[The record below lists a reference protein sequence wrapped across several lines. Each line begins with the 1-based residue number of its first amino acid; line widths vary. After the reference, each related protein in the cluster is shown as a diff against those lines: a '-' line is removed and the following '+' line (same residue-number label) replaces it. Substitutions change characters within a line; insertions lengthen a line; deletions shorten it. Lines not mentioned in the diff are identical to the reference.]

1 MDELDS
7 VLEQLDAGALGDP
20 LPVLAYIAGQSVEID
35 ESELNGARRRALL
48 LVAAGGDPHRE
59 LGIDDRAVKSLAAD
73 LFDAKRRAELG
84 RALDAVVA
92 RVRDLPVVREASI
105 FLVSDLDLAWRFF
118 ALALLAE
125 ELAA

>member
-7 VLEQLDAGALGDP
+7 FLARIDAGDLGDP
-20 LPVLAYIAGQSVEID
+20 LPVLAYLAGQSVELPED
-35 ESELNGARRRALL
+35 DLNAARRRALL

-73 LFDAKRRAELG
+73 LYDDERRVALG
-84 RALDAVVA
+84 RALDGLVL
-92 RVRDLPVVREASI
+92 RVRDLPVAREAAL
-105 FLVSDLDLAWRFF
+105 FLVSDVDLAWRMW

-125 ELAA
+125 ELAE